1 MTDKSRKTYEMIKT
15 EYKVFSKHQLMKD
28 IFIVEETEDKCKM
41 MNQITGYKFNIGEN
55 LDPDIYYMKDRIK
68 LRLLELERKNEK
80 LLIFLPN

>member
-1 MTDKSRKTYEMIKT
+1 MTDKPRKIYEMIKT

-28 IFIVEETEDKCKM
+28 IFIVEETEDRCKT

-68 LRLLELERKNEK
+68 LKLLELERKNEK
-80 LLIFLPN
+80 LPIFLPN

>member
-1 MTDKSRKTYEMIKT
+1 MIDKPRKTYEMIKA

-28 IFIVEETEDKCKM
+28 IFIVEETEDRCKM
-41 MNQITGYKFNIGEN
+41 MNQITGYKFNISEN

-80 LLIFLPN
+80 LPIFLPN

>member
-1 MTDKSRKTYEMIKT
+1 MTDKPRKIYEMIKT

-28 IFIVEETEDKCKM
+28 IFIVEETEDRCKM

-80 LLIFLPN
+80 LPIFLPN

>member
-1 MTDKSRKTYEMIKT
+1 MTDKPRKTYETIKT

-28 IFIVEETEDKCKM
+28 IFIVEETEDRCKT
-41 MNQITGYKFNIGEN
+41 MNQITGYKSNIGEN

-80 LLIFLPN
+80 VTNFST

>member
-1 MTDKSRKTYEMIKT
+1 
-15 EYKVFSKHQLMKD
+15 MKD
-28 IFIVEETEDKCKM
+28 IFIVEETEDRCKT

-80 LLIFLPN
+80 

>member
-1 MTDKSRKTYEMIKT
+1 MTDKPRKIYEMIKT

-28 IFIVEETEDKCKM
+28 IFIVEETEDRCKT

-68 LRLLELERKNEK
+68 IKTIRARKK
-80 LLIFLPN
+80 KRKVTDFST

>member
-1 MTDKSRKTYEMIKT
+1 MTDKPRKIYEMIKT

-80 LLIFLPN
+80 